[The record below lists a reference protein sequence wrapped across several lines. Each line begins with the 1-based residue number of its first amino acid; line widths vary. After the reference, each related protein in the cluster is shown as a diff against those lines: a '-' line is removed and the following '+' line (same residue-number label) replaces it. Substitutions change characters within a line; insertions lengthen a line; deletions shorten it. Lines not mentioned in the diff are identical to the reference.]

1 MRRVALFISR
11 FTSGLL
17 IIFICSFAWSIV
29 RVAPGVINTDI
40 TGVTIAWSSPISVR
54 FSGYNFSCDKKDGNS
69 LIQCQ
74 SVIENS
80 LLELAVTYADS
91 SKSTMDSSAIGCKAF
106 YAGKPVGCEARFD
119 FQSGKAQFPTQVF
132 VYSDLGISQQRILQL
147 RQENWITNIS
157 EGNWK
162 RLATVAALTIG
173 ASTTIWFCQHIG
185 RKANP
190 FGNPLLR
197 RYQLINSNVSE
208 KIFIC
213 LGSGFTTFI
222 LSWLFFFLSL
232 LGLEYI
238 D

>member
-17 IIFICSFAWSIV
+17 IVFICSFAWFIV
-29 RVAPGVINTDI
+29 RVSPGVIDTDI
-40 TGVTIAWSSPISVR
+40 AGVTIAWSSPISVR
-54 FSGYNFSCDKKDGNS
+54 FSGYNFSCSKQDGNS
-69 LIQCQ
+69 LTQCQ
-74 SVIENS
+74 GLIENN

-91 SKSTMDSSAIGCKAF
+91 SKSNLDSTIGCKAV
-106 YAGKPVGCEARFD
+106 YAGKPLTCEARFEP
-119 FQSGKAQFPTQVF
+119 QGRKAPYPTYVF
-132 VYSDLGISQQRILQL
+132 VYDDLGISQQRILQL
-147 RQENWITNIS
+147 RLENWVTNIN
-157 EGNWK
+157 EGDWE
-162 RLATVAALTIG
+162 RLATLAALTIG
-173 ASTTIWFCQHIG
+173 ASTTIWFWQHIG
-185 RKANP
+185 REANP

-197 RYQLINSNVSE
+197 RYQLINSNILE

-232 LGLEYI
+232 LGLWYI